1 MKKRQEKKKGRKM
14 YVIISIGAV
23 VGVNGMWWWEGWILQ
38 EKMLSNVR
46 MRCNI
51 DKNKKWKDKEH
62 QRKKKPTLLGVGT
75 GRYTCSRLR
84 KLTRSLK
91 TQGDKFKIIPISNNK
106 HNSSSSSSS

>member
-62 QRKKKPTLLGVGT
+62 QRKKKNDIT
-75 GRYTCSRLR
+75 GGGDR
-84 KLTRSLK
+84 KIHMFQVKKTYEEFEDTRR
-91 TQGDKFKIIPISNNK
+91 QIQD
-106 HNSSSSSSS
+106 NSYKQ